1 MTSGGPHEQGAQTNR
16 KVRDGRFVEV
26 RNPTGMENHR
36 EAIRPGGPRRAP
48 CKGDSMNRDLKPV
61 ASLAEMAHALDM
73 EKRVS
78 TLEAII
84 PTLAT
89 KADLANLR
97 ADLEKGQ
104 KENRTWMLAS
114 VLGMVVA
121 ILTAGGF
128 YTNQISR
135 AVERATERSLNA
147 ERTAERAAAAVE
159 RIEERLSKQ
168 DRSDP

>member
-1 MTSGGPHEQGAQTNR
+1 M
-16 KVRDGRFVEV
+16 
-26 RNPTGMENHR
+26 
-36 EAIRPGGPRRAP
+36 
-48 CKGDSMNRDLKPV
+48 SMDIKSV
-61 ASLAEMAHALDM
+61 ASLAEMAHAVDM

-135 AVERATERSLNA
+135 AVERATERSLSA
-147 ERTAERAAAAVE
+147 ERTAEHTAAAVE
-159 RIEERLSKQ
+159 RIEARLNERDSTT
-168 DRSDP
+168 P